1 MTQAVSKNFAD
12 HTLNR
17 PTLLLLGDDGRMLNL
32 LRSRF
37 GRYRM
42 VSADNA
48 LDGILRLG
56 DSVYQLVLVNAE
68 TTGIKTADV
77 VKALRRVRPGIKVV
91 IYGEP
96 FAEQYSPAAL
106 KAGAADYLVWP
117 IPVAELEVFL
127 GPPADRAKP
136 EAIKDKTIRPEAA
149 KLEPIRSAPAQV
161 IKKEPAPEAKPESKP
176 EPKHELK
183 SAPEL
188 KPVRTP
194 EVKPVE
200 TPPGQNI
207 LAGNGLKSNG
217 SMLKGAADVLQHYRQ
232 LAQLIPKGRRTLI
245 EQAQKAIAQMLGLA
259 WVRVYPTDNHN
270 GYQAPKTTDDETPS
284 HRIVVMRGPMGPA
297 GEMQLGP
304 AVREGLHRPAMAQ
317 QAADYLGTLMH
328 LANRDE
334 TLKLLATVDE
344 LTGAYNR
351 RYLEY
356 FLRRMIEQ
364 SKLEH
369 TDVTL
374 LLFDIDN
381 FKHYNDTYGHSAG
394 DNILRQATRLMRR
407 CCRVHDVVARMGGD
421 EFAVLFWDT
430 HGREKVYEHQGDE
443 AATTP
448 ELTLLKQS
456 VDHEEIKV
464 DLAGKSHAELAVFM
478 SNRFRRMMHKSEFP
492 GLGPEALG
500 RLTISGG
507 LAHFPLDSSSVGE
520 LLVKADEALLTAKR
534 NGKNRLYL
542 VGRPTET
549 SNPG

>member
-1 MTQAVSKNFAD
+1 MTQAVTQNFAD
-12 HTLNR
+12 NTINR
-17 PTLLLLGDDGRMLNL
+17 PALLLLGDDGRMLNL
-32 LRSRF
+32 LRSWF
-37 GRYRM
+37 GHYRI
-42 VSADNA
+42 VSADSA
-48 LDGILRLG
+48 LDGILQLG
-56 DSVYQLVLVNAE
+56 ESASRLVLVNAE

-96 FAEQYSPAAL
+96 FAEQYSQAAM
-106 KAGAADYLVWP
+106 KAGASDYLVWP
-117 IPVAELEVFL
+117 IPPGELEIFL
-127 GPPADRAKP
+127 GTPAGRAKP
-136 EAIKDKTIRPEAA
+136 ESIKNKVVRQETP
-149 KLEPIRSAPAQV
+149 KLEPIRSEPARV
-161 IKKEPAPEAKPESKP
+161 IKKEPETKP
-176 EPKHELK
+176 EPKPALEPELESEPEPK
-183 SAPEL
+183 PAPEPDL
-188 KPVRTP
+188 KPAEAT
-194 EVKPVE
+194 
-200 TPPGQNI
+200 PGQNI
-207 LAGNGLKSNG
+207 LAGNGIKSNG
-217 SMLKGAADVLQHYRQ
+217 SILTGAADSLQYYRQ
-232 LAQLIPKGRRTLI
+232 WAQLVPKGRRALI
-245 EQAQKAIAQMLGLA
+245 EHSEKMLAEMLGLE
-259 WVRVYPTDNHN
+259 WVRIYPTDNNN
-270 GYQAPKTTDDETPS
+270 GYQAPKAESDDPGA

-304 AVREGLHRPAMAQ
+304 AVREELSRPAIAQ

-328 LANRDE
+328 LVNRDKS
-334 TLKLLATVDE
+334 LKVLATVDE

-381 FKHYNDTYGHSAG
+381 FKHYNDTYGHTAG
-394 DNILRQATRLMRR
+394 DNILRQATKLMRR

-430 HGREKVYEHQGDE
+430 HGREKVYEHQGEE

-456 VDHEEIKV
+456 VEHEDVKV
-464 DLAGKSHAELAVFM
+464 DLSGKSHAELAVFM

-520 LLVKADEALLTAKR
+520 LLAKADEALLTAKR

-542 VGRPTET
+542 VGRPTE
-549 SNPG
+549 PLPPQ

>member
-1 MTQAVSKNFAD
+1 MTQAVTHNFAD
-12 HTLNR
+12 HTMNR

-37 GRYRM
+37 GHYRM
-42 VSADNA
+42 VSADSA
-48 LDGILRLG
+48 LDGILQLG
-56 DSVYQLVLVNAE
+56 DSASQLVLVNAE
-68 TTGIKTADV
+68 STGVKTADV
-77 VKALRRVRPGIKVV
+77 VKALRRVRPGIKVI

-96 FAEQYSPAAL
+96 FAEQYSQAAL
-106 KAGAADYLVWP
+106 KAGAAAADYLVWP

-127 GPPADRAKP
+127 GAPSGWV
-136 EAIKDKTIRPEAA
+136 RPEVIRDKAIRQEA
-149 KLEPIRSAPAQV
+149 PKPAPIRSEPAKV
-161 IKKEPAPEAKPESKP
+161 IKKEPAPKPEL
-176 EPKHELK
+176 EPKP
-183 SAPEL
+183 APG
-188 KPVRTP
+188 P

-200 TPPGQNI
+200 AKPNQNI

-217 SMLKGAADVLQHYRQ
+217 SILKVATDALQYYRQ
-232 LAQLIPKGRRTLI
+232 LAQLIPKGRRVLI
-245 EQAQKAIAQMLGLA
+245 EQAQKAIAEILGLE
-259 WVRVYPTDNHN
+259 WVKVYPTDHNN
-270 GYQAPKTTDDETPS
+270 GYQTPKSTSDEQES

-304 AVREGLHRPAMAQ
+304 ALREELNRQATAQ

-328 LANRDE
+328 LVNRDE
-334 TLKLLATVDE
+334 SLKVLATVDE

-374 LLFDIDN
+374 LLFDIDD

-394 DNILRQATRLMRR
+394 DNILRQATKLMRR

-430 HGREKVYEHQGDE
+430 HGREKVFEHKDEE

-448 ELTLLKQS
+448 ELTLLRHS
-456 VDHEEIKV
+456 VDSEEVKV
-464 DLAGKSHAELAVFM
+464 DLSGKSHAELAVFM

-520 LLVKADEALLTAKR
+520 LLAKADEALLTAKR

-542 VGRPTET
+542 VGRPTEPT
-549 SNPG
+549 PPN

>member
-1 MTQAVSKNFAD
+1 MTQAVTHNFAD
-12 HTLNR
+12 SSINR

-37 GRYRM
+37 GHYRM
-42 VSADNA
+42 VSADSA
-48 LDGILRLG
+48 LDGILQLG
-56 DSVYQLVLVNAE
+56 DSASQLVLVNAE
-68 TTGIKTADV
+68 STGVKTADV

-96 FAEQYSPAAL
+96 FAEQYSQAAL

-127 GPPADRAKP
+127 GTPAGWV
-136 EAIKDKTIRPEAA
+136 RPEVIRDKAIGQEVP
-149 KLEPIRSAPAQV
+149 KPEPIRSEPAMV
-161 IKKEPAPEAKPESKP
+161 IKKEPEPKPAPKAASEPDVKPAEAKPN
-176 EPKHELK
+176 
-183 SAPEL
+183 
-188 KPVRTP
+188 
-194 EVKPVE
+194 
-200 TPPGQNI
+200 QNI
-207 LAGNGLKSNG
+207 LAGNGSKSSGSILKV
-217 SMLKGAADVLQHYRQ
+217 ATDALQYYRQ
-232 LAQLIPKGRRTLI
+232 LAQLIPKGRRVLI
-245 EQAQKAIAQMLGLA
+245 EQAQKAIAEILGLE
-259 WVRVYPTDNHN
+259 WVRIYPTDHNN
-270 GYQAPKTTDDETPS
+270 GYQTPKSTSDQQES

-304 AVREGLHRPAMAQ
+304 AVREELNRQAIAQ

-328 LANRDE
+328 LVNRDE
-334 TLKLLATVDE
+334 SLKVLATVDE

-374 LLFDIDN
+374 LLFDIDD

-394 DNILRQATRLMRR
+394 DNILRQATKLMRR

-430 HGREKVYEHQGDE
+430 HGREKVFEHQDEE

-448 ELTLLKQS
+448 ELTLLRHS
-456 VDHEEIKV
+456 VDSEEVKV
-464 DLAGKSHAELAVFM
+464 DLSGKSHAELAVFM

-520 LLVKADEALLTAKR
+520 LLAKADEALLTAKR

-542 VGRPTET
+542 VGRPTEPT
-549 SNPG
+549 PPN